1 MDKIE
6 NFKSGF
12 VNIVGNPNVGKSTL
26 MNQLVG
32 DRLSIITNKS
42 QTTRHRIIGI
52 VNSDRMQIVYSDTP
66 GVLKPKYRMQED
78 MLSFSRSALEDA
90 DMNADFVAQVAKLD
104 IPVLVLIN
112 KADLM
117 SQEELAALIESWRDR
132 LPNATEVLPLAALH
146 GAGIPYLKERIP
158 ELLPVAPPYFDE
170 DALTDR
176 PARFFVSEIIREKI
190 FLYYQEEIPYS
201 CEVVIDSFKE
211 SDDLIRITG
220 RIYVERESQ
229 KGIIIGK
236 GGVALKKVSTLARRD
251 LEKFFGKKIFL
262 RLEVEVSD
270 DWRNSDRALR
280 SFGYESKS

>member
-1 MDKIE
+1 
-6 NFKSGF
+6 
-12 VNIVGNPNVGKSTL
+12 
-26 MNQLVG
+26 
-32 DRLSIITNKS
+32 
-42 QTTRHRIIGI
+42 
-52 VNSDRMQIVYSDTP
+52 
-66 GVLKPKYRMQED
+66 

-90 DMNADFVAQVAKLD
+90 DILLYVTDTIEQADKNADFVAQVAKLD

-117 SQEELAALIESWRDR
+117 SQEELGALIESWRDR
-132 LPNATEVLPLAALH
+132 LPNATEILPLAALH

-190 FLYYQEEIPYS
+190 FLYYREEVPYS
-201 CEVVIDSFKE
+201 CEVAIESFKE

-220 RIYVERESQ
+220 TIFVERESQ

-236 GGVALKKVSTLARRD
+236 GGIALKKVSTLARRD
-251 LEKFFGKKIFL
+251 LERFFGKKIFL

>member
-1 MDKIE
+1 M
-6 NFKSGF
+6 
-12 VNIVGNPNVGKSTL
+12 
-26 MNQLVG
+26 
-32 DRLSIITNKS
+32 
-42 QTTRHRIIGI
+42 
-52 VNSDRMQIVYSDTP
+52 
-66 GVLKPKYRMQED
+66 
-78 MLSFSRSALEDA
+78 
-90 DMNADFVAQVAKLD
+90 
-104 IPVLVLIN
+104 
-112 KADLM
+112 
-117 SQEELAALIESWRDR
+117 
-132 LPNATEVLPLAALH
+132 
-146 GAGIPYLKERIP
+146 
-158 ELLPVAPPYFDE
+158 APPYFDE

-220 RIYVERESQ
+220 EIYVERESQ

-251 LEKFFGKKIFL
+251 LEKFFGKRIFL